1 MRTIIFDVESTG
13 TTRPQVCQLAYIIA
27 ADDGLKA
34 QNYFFEADAMNRYA
48 YKVHHLSLSAL
59 KTLSG
64 GQRFA
69 DRAGEIRRD
78 FSSADVFAGHGVG
91 GDVDYLKREF
101 ARLNMRF
108 PDRPHFCT
116 MTHFTGKCSDAKL
129 PSGKPKPP
137 RLSEV
142 WGYFGLSEGDVSAAL
157 RRRCSARRRVR
168 TTQGSTRRRRTSRCG
183 WHSKEGNCRRGYCR
197 CNCDLVRG
205 RRRLGFRS

>member
-78 FSSADVFAGHGVG
+78 FSSADVFAGHGAALLVPLEQFG
-91 GDVDYLKREF
+91 KVRVVAALGQTVLYIIRIATDKVQIQHRYSPPIKCLECVSKREI
-101 ARLNMRF
+101 RRF
-108 PDRPHFCT
+108 EWIFRQFKEET
-116 MTHFTGKCSDAKL
+116 R
-129 PSGKPKPP
+129 
-137 RLSEV
+137 RLS
-142 WGYFGLSEGDVSAAL
+142 SAKSSFVTQKWRK
-157 RRRCSARRRVR
+157 RRRN
-168 TTQGSTRRRRTSRCG
+168 CG
-183 WHSKEGNCRRGYCR
+183 LRN
-197 CNCDLVRG
+197 
-205 RRRLGFRS
+205 F

>member
-27 ADDGLKA
+27 DDDGLRA
-34 QNYFFEADAMNRYA
+34 QNYFFEVDAMNRYA

-59 KTLSG
+59 KNLSG

-78 FSSADVFAGHGVG
+78 FSAADMFAGHGVG

-101 ARLNMRF
+101 TRLGMRF
-108 PDRPHFCT
+108 PDRPRFCT

-142 WGYFGLSEGDVSAAL
+142 WEYFGLDDGEVGEFAHRIFGEVEGAHDARFDAAATYL
-157 RRRCSARRRVR
+157 AMKIAQQKGQLPTGILPV
-168 TTQGSTRRRRTSRCG
+168 QA
-183 WHSKEGNCRRGYCR
+183 
-197 CNCDLVRG
+197 
-205 RRRLGFRS
+205 

>member
-78 FSSADVFAGHGVG
+78 FSSADVFAGHGVS

-142 WGYFGLSEGDVSAAL
+142 WEYFGLSEGDVRGFAQKMFGEAAGAHD
-157 RRRCSARRRVR
+157 ARFDAAATYLAMRVA
-168 TTQGSTRRRRTSRCG
+168 QQ
-183 WHSKEGNCRRGYCR
+183 RGQ
-197 CNCDLVRG
+197 LPTGILPVQ
-205 RRRLGFRS
+205 L